1 MYISKCNIQSSSGEI
16 HKSFSV
22 SFSEEHK
29 HPSTTTD
36 ESNDSNSSG
45 NKKTENNRSIT
56 KPNVPNVENKASIA
70 PARPSRKLPEIPLR
84 NLISSYFTKF
94 HIIEIS

>member
-1 MYISKCNIQSSSGEI
+1 M
-16 HKSFSV
+16 

-45 NKKTENNRSIT
+45 NKKTENNRIIT
-56 KPNVPNVENKASIA
+56 KANVVNIENKANIA

-84 NLISSYFTKF
+84 NLISYFTQSK
-94 HIIEIS
+94 HKLEKILMTNVRPTMQIKY